1 MMSEFVFQVVFVG
14 AIAYQFIIVSVLGG
28 WLWRNG
34 IRVPTA
40 TEIGPETITERRRM
54 GGVVV
59 LFWITVG
66 AIILA
71 I

>member
-1 MMSEFVFQVVFVG
+1 MTSESILQFVFVG
-14 AIAYQFIIVSVLGG
+14 AVAYQFIIVSALGV

-34 IRVPTA
+34 ISVPSA
-40 TEIGPETITERRRM
+40 TEISSETTTERRRM

-59 LFWITVG
+59 LFWI
-66 AIILA
+66 AISTIIIA

>member
-1 MMSEFVFQVVFVG
+1 MTSELLLQAVLVG
-14 AIAYQFIIVSVLGG
+14 AVAYQFIIVSALAG

-40 TEIGPETITERRRM
+40 TEIGSETTTERRRM

-66 AIILA
+66 AIIIA